1 MRTTVEIPEEL
12 LEEARQIS
20 RSKTNRQAIISG
32 LEELIR
38 KSRREELRQ
47 LAGRIDLKVNL
58 RRSRKR
64 QQR

>member
-1 MRTTVEIPEEL
+1 MRTTVEVPQEL
-12 LEEARQIS
+12 LEEARLVS
-20 RSKTNRQAIISG
+20 RSKTNRETIISG

-47 LAGRIDLKVNL
+47 LAGRIDLKLNL

-64 QQR
+64 QHR